1 MKNERVGKQ
10 GKTKLMCEITATEK
24 RQRENGQRENSAT
37 KIEMV
42 GKRATAHFSGCR
54 FPLSF
59 PFSLFQSSDNNFVL
73 LFFPTISIFVAEF
86 SPCPIFRLPF
96 FSVARFSVN
105 LSNMYRMF

>member
-24 RQRENGQRENSAT
+24 RQRENSAT

-42 GKRATAHFSGCR
+42 GKKGNCPFFRLPFFRCLFR
-54 FPLSF
+54 FRYFRVQTIILCCP
-59 PFSLFQSSDNNFVL
+59 
-73 LFFPTISIFVAEF
+73 FFPPSQIFVAEF

>member
-54 FPLSF
+54 FS
-59 PFSLFQSSDNNFVL
+59 V
-73 LFFPTISIFVAEF
+73 V
-86 SPCPIFRLPF
+86 
-96 FSVARFSVN
+96 FSVFVISEFRQ
-105 LSNMYRMF
+105 